1 MAPKRKISEVSKKGK
16 SIVPKIKREVY
27 TLAQKLKVLDMYAA
41 GKSTAQIV
49 TLTNIS
55 ESTLRGIRSDKDK
68 IKKMALSS
76 GDLTKKTAAY
86 TRRDPYLDRME
97 QLLNVYVTYSRE
109 QNIPVSGAMLQTKAL
124 ELYTKIRKKRKKRR
138 KKLKGQ
144 LVQVVKRKIYHGL
157 LPVEAGYNGMLT
169 VKVWGLTISM
179 EKLLLQIILLLI
191 NTRPS

>member
-76 GDLTKKTAAY
+76 GDLMKKTAAY

-124 ELYTKIRKKRKKRR
+124 ELYTKIREKRKKIR

-157 LPVEAGYNGMLT
+157 LSVEAGYNSMLT

-179 EKLLLQIILLLI
+179 EKLLLQIILLLK

>member
-1 MAPKRKISEVSKKGK
+1 M
-16 SIVPKIKREVY
+16 
-27 TLAQKLKVLDMYAA
+27 
-41 GKSTAQIV
+41 
-49 TLTNIS
+49 
-55 ESTLRGIRSDKDK
+55 
-68 IKKMALSS
+68 
-76 GDLTKKTAAY
+76 TKKSAAY

-144 LVQVVKRKIYHGL
+144 LVQVVKRKNYHGL

-179 EKLLLQIILLLI
+179 EKLLLQIILLLK